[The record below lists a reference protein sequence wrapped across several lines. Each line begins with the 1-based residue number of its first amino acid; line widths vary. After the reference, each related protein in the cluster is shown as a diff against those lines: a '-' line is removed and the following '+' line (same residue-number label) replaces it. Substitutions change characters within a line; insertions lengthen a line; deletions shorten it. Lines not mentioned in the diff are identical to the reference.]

1 MITNIFEFI
10 STNFFLSSACS
21 LILFY
26 NYMHSIILIKLA
38 LLTFSPYWFRNYIL
52 YYFVIKFKILTCI
65 FDLTILTSVSLCT
78 LCQRLEEILTT
89 ITTINTTR
97 HIHTTTNT
105 HTKSHTVSY
114 PLQIFFLHSTYN
126 FLSFEKIF
134 QVKEEEYQSSL
145 HSSVICTN

>member
-1 MITNIFEFI
+1 MNLFLPT
-10 STNFFLSSACS
+10 FFLSSACS
-21 LILFY
+21 LTLFY

-52 YYFVIKFKILTCI
+52 YYFMIKFKNLTCI
-65 FDLTILTSVSLCT
+65 FDLTILTSASLCT

-105 HTKSHTVSY
+105 HTQNPTQYLIHYRYFSY
-114 PLQIFFLHSTYN
+114 IPLITFCHLRKFSRWKKNNIRVVYIL
-126 FLSFEKIF
+126 L
-134 QVKEEEYQSSL
+134 
-145 HSSVICTN
+145 